1 MKTIYSGIQP
11 TGCITLG
18 NYIGAIN
25 NWLEIQNNQE
35 YKTIYSIVDLH
46 SLTVRQV
53 PCELRNRTLSFAA
66 QYLACG
72 IDPKKSIIYLQSSVK
87 QHTELSWV
95 LDCFTYVGEMNR
107 MTQFKDKSRKHEDNI
122 NMGLMNYPVLMAS
135 DILLYQTDL
144 VPIGIDQKQHLEI
157 ARDVAIRFNNLFGDT
172 FIVPDAYIPK
182 LGAKVMSLQDPTS
195 KMSKSDE
202 NPNATISLLDTNDE
216 IVRKLKR
223 AVTDSETEIKF
234 DLVKKP
240 GVSNLLTIYSV
251 CSNKSIEKTL
261 ENFDQKSYKSLKEET
276 AEAVISVL
284 EPIRKEYEKI
294 LNDKSYLMS
303 ILRDGKEQ
311 AAYIAEKTMRKVR
324 KKVGL
329 VEL

>member
-25 NWLEIQNNQE
+25 NWLEIQNNSDF
-35 YKTIYSIVDLH
+35 KTIYSIVDLH

-53 PCELRNRTLSFAA
+53 PSELRNRTLSFAA

-87 QHTELSWV
+87 QHSELAWI

-107 MTQFKDKSRKHEDNI
+107 MTQFKDKSKKHQENI
-122 NMGLMNYPVLMAS
+122 NMGLMNYPVLMAA

-157 ARDVAIRFNNLFGDT
+157 TRDIAIRFNNLFNDT
-172 FIVPDAYIPK
+172 FVVPEPYIPK
-182 LGAKVMSLQDPTS
+182 FGSKVMSLQDPLS

-202 NPNATISLLDTNDE
+202 NQNATISLLDTNDE
-216 IVRKLKR
+216 IIRKFKK
-223 AVTDSETEIKF
+223 AVTDSDKDIRF
-234 DLVKKP
+234 DMENKP
-240 GVSNLLTIYSV
+240 GVSNLLTIYSS
-251 CSNKSIEKTL
+251 CTKKDIKEAEKD
-261 ENFDQKSYKSLKEET
+261 FDGKTYKDLKELT
-276 AEAVISVL
+276 SSAVISVL
-284 EPIRKEYEKI
+284 EPIRSEYEKI
-294 LNDKSYLMS
+294 LNNKDYL
-303 ILRDGKEQ
+303 LNVLKEGKEQ
-311 AAYIAEKTMRKVR
+311 ASYIAEKTMRKVR

-329 VEL
+329 IQI